1 MLSKVQAAYE
11 LGLSERSID
20 RRVALGVIP
29 AFRRGRRVLFR
40 QEDVERA
47 KAGQKPV
54 RIPPTGRGVV
64 VRQER
69 QAAQ

>member
-11 LGLSERSID
+11 LGLCERSLD

-29 AFRRGRRVLFR
+29 AFRRGRRVVFKA
-40 QEDVERA
+40 EDIMA
-47 KAGQKPV
+47 AKKAGQETV
-54 RIPPTGRGVV
+54 RIVRQE
-64 VRQER
+64 RQER